1 MKNFISINGRQIELT
16 EEQVKQI
23 IEAHGGTQKPLAEY
37 VAGDTVKLGKHEM
50 IVLEQLPDGT
60 TALLRKDSLKQMEF
74 GKDNNYNGSAADEVC
89 NAFAE
94 ELAGI
99 VGEENIILHEVDLT
113 ADDGLM
119 GYGKIQRK
127 ASLRTANMQRKHVEL
142 LDNYR
147 LDIWEWLAT
156 AFSIPPHDEDNW
168 VKCVS
173 PSGFIFGNHCYD
185 DLGVRPFCILKSTIF
200 VSD

>member
-1 MKNFISINGRQIELT
+1 MKNYICIKGQQIELT

-23 IEAHGGTQKPLAEY
+23 IEAHGGQQKSLAEY

-50 IVLEQLPDGT
+50 IVLEQFADGT
-60 TALLRKDSLKQMEF
+60 TALLRKDSLKQMTF
-74 GKDNNYNGSAADEVC
+74 GKDNNYNDSDADKVC

-113 ADDGLM
+113 ADDGLK

-127 ASLRTANMQRKHVEL
+127 ASLRTANMQRKYVEI
-142 LDNYR
+142 LDKYR

-173 PSGFIFGNHCYD
+173 PSGCIGDYGCNGGG
-185 DLGVRPFCILKSTIF
+185 GVRPFCILKSTIF

>member
-23 IEAHGGTQKPLAEY
+23 IEANGGTQKQLAEC
-37 VAGDTVKLGKHEM
+37 VAGDTVKVGKHEM

-60 TALLRKDSLKQMEF
+60 TALLRKDSLKQTEF
-74 GKDNNYNGSAADEVC
+74 GKDNNYNGSAADEAC

-99 VGEENIILHEVDLT
+99 VGEENIVLHEVDLT
-113 ADDGLM
+113 ADDGLKD
-119 GYGKIQRK
+119 YGKIQRK
-127 ASLRTANMQRKHVEL
+127 ASLRTADMQRKYVDI
-142 LDNYR
+142 LDKYR

-173 PSGFIFGNHCYD
+173 PSGFIFTAAA
-185 DLGVRPFCILKSTIF
+185 STTTTTACARF
-200 VSD
+200 AS

>member
-1 MKNFISINGRQIELT
+1 MTNFISINGRQIELT

-23 IEAHGGTQKPLAEY
+23 IAAHGGMQKPLAEY
-37 VAGDTVKLGKHEM
+37 VAGDTVKIGNFEM
-50 IVLEQLPDGT
+50 IVLEQFADGT
-60 TALLRKDSLKQMEF
+60 TALLRKDALKQMPF
-74 GKDNNYNGSAADEVC
+74 GKDNNYNGSDADAAC
-89 NAFAE
+89 NAFADE
-94 ELAGI
+94 IAAI

-113 ADDGLM
+113 ADDGLK

-127 ASLRTANMQRKHVEL
+127 ASLRTANMQRKYVEI
-142 LDNYR
+142 LDKYR

-173 PSGFIFGNHCYD
+173 PSGYVIYD
-185 DLGVRPFCILKSTIF
+185 VYFNVIGVRPFCILKSNIF
-200 VSD
+200 VSE

>member
-1 MKNFISINGRQIELT
+1 MKNFISINGQQIELT

-23 IEAHGGTQKPLAEY
+23 IAAHGGQQKPLAEY
-37 VAGDTVKLGKHEM
+37 VAGDTVKIGNFEM
-50 IVLEQLPDGT
+50 IVLEQFADGT
-60 TALLRKDSLKQMEF
+60 TALLRKDALKQMTF
-74 GKDNNYNGSAADEVC
+74 GKDNNYNDSDADKVC

-99 VGEENIILHEVDLT
+99 VGEENIVLHEVDLT
-113 ADDGLM
+113 ADDGLK

-127 ASLRTANMQRKHVEL
+127 ASLRTANMQRKYVEI
-142 LDNYR
+142 LDKYR

-173 PSGFIFGNHCYD
+173 PSGYFNCNYFNFGY
-185 DLGVRPFCILKSTIF
+185 GVRPFCILKSNIF
-200 VSD
+200 VSE